1 MEQAMNLVEQLAIKL
16 GVAVEHLWEIL
27 VKQQYAEGV
36 IDIVL
41 SVLCVGILIA
51 IIVYAPKLTVNYTN
65 EYKRLVEDRKTN
77 GTGYLGSKTISSCE
91 EDRYNNLR
99 KSIPTYAIV
108 IGTVVFVL
116 TVIFIVSG
124 IQQIINPEYFAL
136 KEVLNCIKYG

>member
-1 MEQAMNLVEQLAIKL
+1 MKEAMNLVEQLAIKL
-16 GVAVEHLWEIL
+16 GVAVEHLWAIL

-51 IIVYAPKLTVNYTN
+51 IIVYAPKMTSHMFN
-65 EYKRLVEDRKTN
+65 EYIRLAEDRKTN
-77 GTGYLGSKTISSCE
+77 GTGYNGSRSVPSCE

-116 TVIFIVSG
+116 TVIFIISG